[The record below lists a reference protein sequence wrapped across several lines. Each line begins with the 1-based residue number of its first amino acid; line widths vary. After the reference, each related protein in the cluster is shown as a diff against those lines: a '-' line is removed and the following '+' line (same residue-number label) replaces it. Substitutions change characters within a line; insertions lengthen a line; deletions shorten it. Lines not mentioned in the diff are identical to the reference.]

1 MFVIGFVAS
10 LITGAL
16 LARTSL
22 FLPGATAGQLR
33 DYYTGSQLAV
43 GVSSLLQLL
52 AAAGL
57 AWLGRGVSAATG
69 AGRRARYA
77 TWIAASA
84 FVLSCALSLSL
95 VAVAGSVGEGT
106 LLVLARL
113 TLAFGGPVHLA
124 GLAGLLWFSSRA
136 ALADGQGPRWV
147 MRFGVMIAPLLL
159 VSLVSLL
166 LPAVTRV
173 EPLWRLLVAV
183 WLIAV
188 SAADVRPAPLGAG
201 SRVQETTR

>member
-10 LITGAL
+10 LVAGAL
-16 LARTSL
+16 LARSSL

-57 AWLGRGVSAATG
+57 AWFGHGLSAAVG
-69 AGRRARYA
+69 AGRWATSA
-77 TWIAASA
+77 TWLAASA

-95 VAVAGSVGEGT
+95 VAVAGSVGDGT

-113 TLAFGGPVHLA
+113 TLAFGGPVHLT

-136 ALADGQGPRWV
+136 ALAHGQGPRWV
-147 MRFGVMIAPLLL
+147 MRFGILISPLLL
-159 VSLVSLL
+159 VSLVSLI
-166 LPAVTRV
+166 LPAVTRG
-173 EPLWRLLVAV
+173 EPLWRLLAAV

-188 SAADVRPAPLGAG
+188 SAANLRPPSLGAR